1 MKNITLNRLLILFS
15 IALNIGFISV
25 GLGHYVLDHWNAYEK
40 DVSLDSDFSGERF
53 EETFY
58 HHYLNLS
65 ESQYETIH
73 GLLSQYRK
81 ETFVLSRLNRQ
92 MGLDVV
98 NLLKSFEKG
107 DEASL
112 EMIVSRIA
120 ENKKERELL
129 TANHLLMVKEA
140 LTDTQKEKLF
150 TLLQKSL
157 ERKTN

>member
-25 GLGHYVLDHWNAYEK
+25 GLGHYVLDHWDAYEK
-40 DVSLDSDFSGERF
+40 DSGFSNERF

-65 ESQYETIH
+65 ESQHEIIH
-73 GLLSQYRK
+73 GLLSKYRK
-81 ETFVLSRLNRQ
+81 ETSVLSHQNGQLRS
-92 MGLDVV
+92 DFV

-112 EMIVSRIA
+112 ERIVSRIA

-129 TANHLLMVKEA
+129 TANHLLMVREA

-157 ERKTN
+157 ERKTD